1 MLLVRRSFVAALLCF
16 FALGAASWLFT
27 QHNWRA
33 NFHIPEV
40 RIGVSLTPLASPF
53 LIAEHLGL
61 FEKHGLKVSLFP
73 CASSM
78 ACTQLML
85 SRDVEYATASD
96 SVVMFQSF
104 EQSGL
109 ALLVSF
115 VESDNDLKLLALSPS
130 NISEVSQLEGKRV
143 GVVKGSASE
152 FYFDSVLIANNHKSL
167 DVEKV
172 YFQPHELVPALL
184 SFRVDAISAWE
195 PMGYKAD
202 LQSTSTV
209 KNLGTLGIYQHSFNL
224 LSTTPYLEFA
234 GQEPVYLLKALDEA
248 VEWINT
254 YPDEASRV
262 IAKRLNIPLNQVK
275 WSWEDYV
282 FRLSLGNSLL
292 SNLQLQARWA
302 QAEGLVG
309 GAQPD
314 FRRLLFTQP
323 YQQIVALRD

>member
-1 MLLVRRSFVAALLCF
+1 MSLIRRSYVAVLLC
-16 FALGAASWLFT
+16 LVITGAAIWSVN
-27 QHNWRA
+27 QHNVQS
-33 NFHIPEV
+33 NIEVPEV
-40 RIGVSLTPLASPF
+40 KIAVSLTPLASPF
-53 LIAEHLGL
+53 LIAEQLGL
-61 FEKHGLKVSLFP
+61 FEKQGLKVSLFP

-85 SRDVEYATASD
+85 NRDVEYATASD

-104 EQSGL
+104 KQSGL

-152 FYFDSVLIANNHKSL
+152 FYFDSVLIANNHKAL

-172 YFQPHELVPALL
+172 YLQPHELVPALL

-224 LSTTPYLEFA
+224 LSSTPYLEFA

-248 VEWINT
+248 VEWINA
-254 YPDEASRV
+254 YPDEASRL

-309 GAQPD
+309 DEQPD
-314 FRRLLFTQP
+314 FRGLLFTQP

>member
-1 MLLVRRSFVAALLCF
+1 MVLVRRSFVAALLCSIV
-16 FALGAASWLFT
+16 LGAAIWLFT
-27 QHNWRA
+27 QYNWRA
-33 NFHIPEV
+33 NYHIPEV

-85 SRDVEYATASD
+85 SRDVEYATASE

-104 EQSGL
+104 EQTGL

-130 NISEVSQLEGKRV
+130 NIDEVSQLEGKRV
-143 GVVKGSASE
+143 GLVKGSASE
-152 FYFDSVLIANNHKSL
+152 FYFDSVLIANNHKAL
-167 DVEKV
+167 DVERV
-172 YFQPHELVPALL
+172 YLQPHELVPALL
-184 SFRVDAISAWE
+184 SFSVEAISAWE

-202 LQSTSTV
+202 IQSTSTLR
-209 KNLGTLGIYQHSFNL
+209 NLGTPGIYQHSFNL

-234 GQEPVYLLKALDEA
+234 GHEPVYLLKALDEA

-254 YPDEASRV
+254 YPDEASRL

-282 FRLSLGNSLL
+282 FRLSLGNALL

-302 QAEGLVG
+302 VEEGLVDED
-309 GAQPD
+309 QPD
-314 FRRLLFTQP
+314 FRKLFFTQP
-323 YQQIVALRD
+323 YKQIVDLRD